1 MLAKKIVVLANSIK
15 HHNHCVAGKCLTTGE
30 WIRPV
35 SAANGDALN
44 HDQVK
49 CRNPHGLFTVKT
61 LQKVTIEFVSP
72 APLINQP
79 ENHLIAA
86 NSEWKQDYTVKANEL
101 PKFLDTPISLWGEGN
116 KIAYDAIAQ
125 NRFKP
130 QQSLFLIQ
138 TQGLELY
145 YTAANKRRVRFAYK
159 GIRYD
164 LPATDPQFDSLVSER
179 AQKLAEFGHKEQ
191 RSLVVW
197 LVEVDDC
204 VRMPNVIFK

>member
-1 MLAKKIVVLANSIK
+1 MLAKKIVILANSIK

-44 HDQVK
+44 HAQVK

-61 LQKVTIEFVSP
+61 LQKVTIEFVSA

-86 NSEWKQDYTVKANEL
+86 NSEWKQDYTVKPYEL
-101 PKFLDTPISLWGEGN
+101 PKFLDKPISLWGEGN
-116 KIAYDAIAQ
+116 KIAYDAIVQ

-145 YTAANKRRVRFAYK
+145 YAAENKRRVRFTYNEIA
-159 GIRYD
+159 YD
-164 LPATDPQFDSLVSER
+164 LPATDPQFDKILREQKATLGILCISLGENHLGYCYKI
-179 AQKLAEFGHKEQ
+179 AAA
-191 RSLVVW
+191 
-197 LVEVDDC
+197 
-204 VRMPNVIFK
+204 IY